1 MKKLTAL
8 IPTGNEI
15 NNIKEVIA
23 SVSFADEILV
33 VDGYSTDGT
42 YEVAQK
48 YATRVLRREY
58 KYSSSQKNWAIPQS
72 KYDWILIVDTDE
84 RVTPELKEE
93 IQKLLKNPPKEFNAY
108 WIGRNNYFMG
118 EKVHYS
124 GWRNDKVIRLFKKN
138 YCKYEDKYV
147 HAKLIVD
154 GKVSRL
160 KNKLYHN
167 TFKTLDKHIEK
178 LNRYASLQAKDYE
191 NNTLKITPYHF
202 FIKPTWAFFKHY
214 IIQSGFR
221 DGIIGLTIAYLRG
234 YSVFMRYLKLWLNRK
249 NRN

>member
-8 IPTGNEI
+8 IPVGNEI
-15 NNIKEVIA
+15 NNIKEVIT

-33 VDGYSTDGT
+33 VDSYSTDGT
-42 YEVAQK
+42 YEIAK
-48 YATRVLRREY
+48 KHATRVLRREY

-72 KYDWILIVDTDE
+72 KNDWILIVDADE

-93 IQKLLKNPPKEFNAY
+93 ILELLKNPPKEFNAY

-124 GWRNDKVIRLFKKN
+124 GWRNDGVIRLFKKD
-138 YCKYEDKYV
+138 YCKYEDKHV
-147 HAKLIVD
+147 HAKLIVN
-154 GKVSRL
+154 GKVSKL

-167 TFKTLDKHIEK
+167 SYTTLDKYIEK
-178 LNRYASLQAKDYE
+178 LNRYASLQAKDYQHH
-191 NNTLKITPYHF
+191 TLRLTPYHF

-221 DGIIGLTIAYLRG
+221 DGLIGLTISYLRG
-234 YSVFMRYLKLWLNRK
+234 YSVFMRYLKLWLIRK
-249 NRN
+249 N